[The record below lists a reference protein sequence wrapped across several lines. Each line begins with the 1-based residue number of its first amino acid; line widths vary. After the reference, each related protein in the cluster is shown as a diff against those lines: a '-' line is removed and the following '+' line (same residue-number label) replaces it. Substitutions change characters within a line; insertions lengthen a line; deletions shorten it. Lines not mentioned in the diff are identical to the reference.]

1 MPNYVVAFNS
11 THVAMQADAAFR
23 GLERQ
28 HSIIPTPRRI
38 SANCGMALRFEAKCN
53 DEACRLFYEAG
64 IDPTDSHLYCEV
76 ASDQDGEGMRY
87 ILIRGESS

>member
-1 MPNYVVAFNS
+1 MPNYVAAFDS

-38 SANCGMALRFEAKCN
+38 SASCGMALRFEANCN
-53 DEACRLFYEAG
+53 CEACRLFDEVG
-64 IDPTDSHLYCEV
+64 FDPMATHLYCEV